1 MPTKT
6 IHKRNLGVEF
16 YDTKLTNIQ
25 SYRGTKYIREAVKS
39 VVVEPQTKLGFI
51 ALDNGTKSLP
61 WTFTRNSIAYTEDGV
76 QVSTNQPRTKNG
88 AILIEEGTTN
98 LVAPYSTQFDN
109 MQVMFYPSGLA
120 SGKTWTDCWSESE
133 KAYVLGSDM
142 TTYKIQTK
150 DINLGQTYPAGTKI
164 TISWKHKGYLWSFY
178 LCYFDT
184 TTSTWKDWNPTTDQW
199 SVGGEITHTG
209 IEGTYG
215 LHIAVDGIK
224 TKHCSFPTA
233 APVDLVKL
241 QSRYFNV
248 SITYTLPAPSDKI
261 RFIFNGYFSNQVNMV
276 GYLKE
281 IQVEVKPYAT
291 SFVNGTRSYEKLAL
305 PLSSSMCT
313 PRVGTASIRFYYP
326 NGGITGT
333 HATRMLL
340 NIGKADTGTD
350 RISLAWDG
358 TSKYFSLYIAY
369 AGNDGM
375 VGSGTLNPSVGW
387 HTLTGVWKYV
397 GNNQNILKLYLDG
410 TLIASSS
417 SMSDILFFDN
427 WVHNYAY
434 VGNSGTEWATANTY
448 FDFVAFWNRALS
460 DTEVKQILTKYDV
473 INYTTP
479 TSLHT
484 FTNKSYTK
492 NISESTSNF
501 TVDGVSLTPSEVL
514 NEVYDTNGNFELLGM
529 VVDNTGNLQKDLYV
543 DLRVTKN
550 LVDLYSGDN
559 FSYYENTAKNKRLL
573 PTGVSNFNT
582 IKLFKGKKYRYELL
596 TDNTDNTKLTVL
608 PTINGSEVT
617 STIKQLLSVNNK
629 TNNNLIIN
637 KFVVTETNNKEVD
650 ERNGVRIIFKP
661 PTNGGYSFL
670 MGVGSVS
677 DKIVLQNDELIIHKI
692 WKAID
697 TTTDGSGVIST
708 PSDYVNT
715 GVPSFVIDK
724 SDNRVY
730 TLPSGSFTNSNLAN
744 KSVILFYTT
753 SIKMMKPQIV
763 YQTNRKFDLN
773 GSVYVLTSNLVYSD
787 VTSEEYST
795 GTLKRPIDEQLYI
808 NGVLQVP
815 YDKVYEN
822 NVWKYVWTVPTM
834 YNIGSIFTL
843 KPVYSKLFSYSTQ
856 PSHMVVYGDDT
867 TYEIVGYVESLS
879 VTEQD
884 FSKEIK
890 QRYQQFGILEEPEK
904 VYKVSMSLG
913 LLEGQNSAKTVDL
926 KGKMINVKLTDGAGK
941 SYYLGGCIPEN
952 GVDFDLMSG
961 IENLSLICLK
971 FYEEF

>member
-76 QVSTNQPRTKNG
+76 QVSTNQPRFKEG

-98 LVAPYSTQFDN
+98 LFPLANIVYTDYRGSRILLQNGRTYTVSVRAKVNLPDKWLAGW
-109 MQVMFYPSGLA
+109 FYPSDWY
-120 SGKTWTDCWSESE
+120 THTR
-133 KAYVLGSDM
+133 VL
-142 TTYKIQTK
+142 I
-150 DINLGQTYPAGTKI
+150 
-164 TISWKHKGYLWSFY
+164 
-178 LCYFDT
+178 
-184 TTSTWKDWNPTTDQW
+184 TSTNFEEKRFTFTVPNDGKQW
-199 SVGGEITHTG
+199 HYEPFAGDRGSGCVAT
-209 IEGTYG
+209 IEWHQ
-215 LHIAVDGIK
+215 L
-224 TKHCSFPTA
+224 
-233 APVDLVKL
+233 
-241 QSRYFNV
+241 
-248 SITYTLPAPSDKI
+248 
-261 RFIFNGYFSNQVNMV
+261 
-276 GYLKE
+276 E
-281 IQVEVKPYAT
+281 EKPYAT

-305 PLSSSMCT
+305 QLSSSMCT
-313 PRVGTASIRFYYP
+313 PRQGTASIRFYYP
-326 NGGITGT
+326 NGGITGM
-333 HATRMLL
+333 HPSARILL

-350 RISLAWDG
+350 RITLSWAE
-358 TSKYFSLYIAY
+358 TSKFFTLYISY
-369 AGNDGM
+369 AGNDGR
-375 VGSGTLNPSVGW
+375 VDSGTLNPSVGW

-417 SMSDILFFDN
+417 SMSDIFFFDN
-427 WVHNYAY
+427 WVHNYTY

-479 TSLHT
+479 TSLYA

-596 TDNTDNTKLTVL
+596 TDNTDNTNLTVL

-617 STIKQLLSVNNK
+617 STIKQLLSVNNT

-661 PTNGGYSFL
+661 PTNGNYSFL

-697 TTTDGSGVIST
+697 TTTDGSGVISK
-708 PSDYVNT
+708 PSDYVYT

-787 VTSEEYST
+787 ATSEEYST

-926 KGKMINVKLTDGAGK
+926 KGKMINVKLADGAGK

-971 FYEEF
+971 FYEKF

>member
-1 MPTKT
+1 
-6 IHKRNLGVEF
+6 
-16 YDTKLTNIQ
+16 
-25 SYRGTKYIREAVKS
+25 
-39 VVVEPQTKLGFI
+39 
-51 ALDNGTKSLP
+51 
-61 WTFTRNSIAYTEDGV
+61 
-76 QVSTNQPRTKNG
+76 
-88 AILIEEGTTN
+88 
-98 LVAPYSTQFDN
+98 
-109 MQVMFYPSGLA
+109 
-120 SGKTWTDCWSESE
+120 
-133 KAYVLGSDM
+133 
-142 TTYKIQTK
+142 
-150 DINLGQTYPAGTKI
+150 
-164 TISWKHKGYLWSFY
+164 
-178 LCYFDT
+178 
-184 TTSTWKDWNPTTDQW
+184 
-199 SVGGEITHTG
+199 
-209 IEGTYG
+209 
-215 LHIAVDGIK
+215 
-224 TKHCSFPTA
+224 
-233 APVDLVKL
+233 
-241 QSRYFNV
+241 
-248 SITYTLPAPSDKI
+248 
-261 RFIFNGYFSNQVNMV
+261 
-276 GYLKE
+276 
-281 IQVEVKPYAT
+281 
-291 SFVNGTRSYEKLAL
+291 
-305 PLSSSMCT
+305 
-313 PRVGTASIRFYYP
+313 
-326 NGGITGT
+326 
-333 HATRMLL
+333 
-340 NIGKADTGTD
+340 
-350 RISLAWDG
+350 
-358 TSKYFSLYIAY
+358 
-369 AGNDGM
+369 
-375 VGSGTLNPSVGW
+375 
-387 HTLTGVWKYV
+387 
-397 GNNQNILKLYLDG
+397 
-410 TLIASSS
+410 
-417 SMSDILFFDN
+417 
-427 WVHNYAY
+427 
-434 VGNSGTEWATANTY
+434 
-448 FDFVAFWNRALS
+448 
-460 DTEVKQILTKYDV
+460 
-473 INYTTP
+473 
-479 TSLHT
+479 
-484 FTNKSYTK
+484 
-492 NISESTSNF
+492 
-501 TVDGVSLTPSEVL
+501 
-514 NEVYDTNGNFELLGM
+514 
-529 VVDNTGNLQKDLYV
+529 
-543 DLRVTKN
+543 
-550 LVDLYSGDN
+550 
-559 FSYYENTAKNKRLL
+559 
-573 PTGVSNFNT
+573 
-582 IKLFKGKKYRYELL
+582 LL

-617 STIKQLLSVNNK
+617 STIKQLLSVNNT

-904 VYKVSMSLG
+904 VYKDSMSLG